1 MAGHPRGLRVE
12 KRDHPPCYMHKHA
25 VMWNSHNFINPPKY
39 THTHS
44 KNPGNTKYV
53 LDGHWFMEIDG
64 N

>member
-53 LDGHWFMEIDG
+53 LDGH
-64 N
+64 